1 MNRPSIIASAL
12 LLAAASGGALAQ
24 QNWPTRPVKIV
35 IPYVAGG
42 PVDAAAR
49 AFGEP
54 LAKHFG
60 QNFYID
66 NKPGAGGN
74 IGSDQVAKAAPDG
87 YTLLLNTTAIA
98 ISPGYYKSLAYNV
111 EKDLAPISLISTGA
125 TVLAASLKFP
135 ASNVAD
141 LIKMAKANPGK
152 ITFGSS
158 GVGTTNHL
166 SGELL
171 KSLAGID
178 MLHVPFG
185 GSAQALT
192 SMIGGQTDLMFA
204 SSLDLAPRIKAGQI
218 KGIAVTNALRTS
230 ALPDLQTIGE
240 TVPGYESTIWYGLFA
255 PAAIPQD
262 IVGKLSAQLVP
273 LAAVPEIKAK
283 FEGLGATFIASR
295 PDVLAKTV
303 REEIVK
309 WKRVIQQAGIVPE

>member
-1 MNRPSIIASAL
+1 MLRT
-12 LLAAASGGALAQ
+12 AASLFALVVPALACA
-24 QNWPTRPVKIV
+24 QNAASWPVKPVRIV

-49 AFGEP
+49 NFGEP
-54 LAKHFG
+54 LAKKFG

-87 YTLLLNTTAIA
+87 YSLLLNTTAIA
-98 ISPGYYKSLAYNV
+98 ISPSYYKKLAYDV

-125 TVLAASLKFP
+125 TVMAASLKFP
-135 ASNVAD
+135 ANNVAE

-171 KSLAGID
+171 KALAGID
-178 MLHVPFG
+178 ILHVPFG

-204 SSLDLAPRIKAGQI
+204 SSLDLAARIKAGQI
-218 KGIAVTNALRTS
+218 KGLAVTNAQRTPV
-230 ALPDLQTIGE
+230 LPDLQTIGE
-240 TVPGYESTIWYGLFA
+240 TVSGYESTIWYGLYA
-255 PAAIPQD
+255 PVATPKEIIA
-262 IVGKLSAQLVP
+262 KLSVELVP
-273 LAAVPEIKAK
+273 LAKDPEIRAK
-283 FEGLGATFIASR
+283 FETLGATFIASR
-295 PDVLAKTV
+295 PEVLAKTTHD
-303 REEIVK
+303 EIAK
-309 WKRVIQQAGIVPE
+309 WRRVIQQAGIVPE